1 MSIIQNHTFPLFYFN
16 RVLVLINN
24 TLKLA
29 YFFFFKGQKRNHRFK
44 VDLWD
49 WIWSL
54 CFSRRSHVTHSLLF
68 LIHSTSLHYPGF
80 ILDLL
85 EVNRI
90 GVIIYPPPHTHT
102 PRLFEANTPDVAWE
116 TYTMSG
122 HFTSWSGINTGRLS
136 VIRKSLR
143 PSLWEVTRAPPQS
156 MLLLESVK
164 IPSSCSR
171 YPNSERRVQK
181 ARCKLQNKHGKHL
194 AICQFGNLRTGLIPS
209 SWKSCDLIEKVLNAN
224 WMCCNDSFQ
233 PGTFKHSFPAET

>member
-29 YFFFFKGQKRNHRFK
+29 FFFFFKGQKRNHRFK

-90 GVIIYPPPHTHT
+90 GVIIYPPTHTHT
-102 PRLFEANTPDVAWE
+102 HL
-116 TYTMSG
+116 G
-122 HFTSWSGINTGRLS
+122 
-136 VIRKSLR
+136 
-143 PSLWEVTRAPPQS
+143 
-156 MLLLESVK
+156 
-164 IPSSCSR
+164 CSR
-171 YPNSERRVQK
+171 QTLPTWLERLTPCQDISHPGQESTLADFLSYAKVLDPACEKSPGHHLKACFSWKALRFLQVARVTQTL
-181 ARCKLQNKHGKHL
+181 REECRKLGVNYRTNMGSIWQFVNL
-194 AICQFGNLRTGLIPS
+194 AIWGQ
-209 SWKSCDLIEKVLNAN
+209 D
-224 WMCCNDSFQ
+224 
-233 PGTFKHSFPAET
+233 